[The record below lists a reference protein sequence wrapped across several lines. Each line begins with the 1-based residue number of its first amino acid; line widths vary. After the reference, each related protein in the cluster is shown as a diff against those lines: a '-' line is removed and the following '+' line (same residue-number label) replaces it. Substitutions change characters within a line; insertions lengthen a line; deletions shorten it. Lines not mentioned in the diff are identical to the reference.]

1 MDAVIRRRRSLLTR
15 LTRARVAFAFALAS
29 ACAAQACGAPSGALV
44 GASDRPAGGAIA
56 RGTRDG
62 GAIDGTPALPADY
75 HTNFT
80 KVNKARFVSSGHA
93 SGRWDVDVYANEP
106 ALRALATRTRDA
118 PVGTIIVEEHFEKS
132 SAGGNMASGG
142 RGPVMV
148 MEKRAKG
155 FSPDHGDWRYTVVGS
170 AGQLVK
176 DGVVDSCAGC
186 HDDAPTDGLFPIVE

>member
-1 MDAVIRRRRSLLTR
+1 V
-15 LTRARVAFAFALAS
+15 TRAAFGLVC
-29 ACAAQACGAPSGALV
+29 ACAAEACGGPSGALV

-56 RGTRDG
+56 KGSRDG
-62 GAIDGTPALPADY
+62 GVLDGAPALPANY
-75 HTNFT
+75 RSNFT
-80 KVNKARFVSSGHA
+80 KVNKAKFVSSGHA

-106 ALRALATRTRDA
+106 ALRALVTRTREA
-118 PVGTIIVEEHFEKS
+118 PVGTIVVEEHFEKS
-132 SAGGNMASGG
+132 GPGGQ
-142 RGPVMV
+142 GPVMV

-155 FSPDHGDWRYTVVGS
+155 FSPEHGDWRYTVVGS